1 MIGIV
6 VPGSPLITGGPITS
20 NMVVIDINNP
30 KMINNITL
38 FLTEPISDDQ
48 AAAMYYSV
56 PPFETLQFLGCV
68 CNVRPSDILYTGWSL
83 NPNVNM
89 FDQIKICV

>member
-20 NMVVIDINNP
+20 NMVVIDVMNPKIINNVS
-30 KMINNITL
+30 L
-38 FLTEPISDDQ
+38 FLTEQLPDDC
-48 AAAMYYSV
+48 AAALYYSV

-68 CNVRPSDILYTGWSL
+68 ANLRPSDIFYTGWSL
-83 NPNVNM
+83 KPNVNM
-89 FDQIKICV
+89 FDSIKICV

>member
-6 VPGSPLITGGPITS
+6 IPGSPLITGGPITS
-20 NMVVIDINNP
+20 NMVVIDVMNPKLINNV
-30 KMINNITL
+30 TL
-38 FLTEPISDDQ
+38 FLTEQLPDDY

-56 PPFETLQFLGCV
+56 PPFETLQFVGCIA
-68 CNVRPSDILYTGWSL
+68 NLRPSDVFYTGWSL

-89 FDQIKICV
+89 FDQIKLCV